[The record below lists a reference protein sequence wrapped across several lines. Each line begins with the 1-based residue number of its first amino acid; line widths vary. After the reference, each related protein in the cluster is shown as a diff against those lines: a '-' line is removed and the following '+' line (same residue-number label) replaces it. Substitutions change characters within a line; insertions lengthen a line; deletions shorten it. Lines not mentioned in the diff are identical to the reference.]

1 MTKFILNNYYIDDFI
16 RIMISNNYIV
26 ITEKFDENNVIVTIK
41 EKENN

>member
-16 RIMISNNYIV
+16 RIMINNNYV
-26 ITEKFDENNVIVTIK
+26 VTTEKFDGNNVIVTIK

>member
-16 RIMISNNYIV
+16 RIMINNNYV
-26 ITEKFDENNVIVTIK
+26 VTTEKFDEKNVIVTIK